1 MDGNKELLELL
12 QKLEKTNR
20 QQVKYTRMICVFALV
35 AAVFCGCTLGL
46 VYAVLP
52 QITGVLPQI
61 SAVASQMQTVLS
73 DLEQATRQL
82 SVMDF
87 TGMVNDVDT
96 LVTTAQSS
104 LEQTMEKLNSI
115 DFEAL
120 NKAIEDLA
128 KVVEPMS
135 KLMNVFQ

>member
-1 MDGNKELLELL
+1 MEQNMEMIALL
-12 QKLEKTNR
+12 QNIEKANR
-20 QQVKYTRMICVFALV
+20 QQVRLTRLVCIFALV
-35 AAVFCGCTLGL
+35 AAICCGCTLWL
-46 VYAVLP
+46 VYSVLP
-52 QITGVLPQI
+52 EITEILPQI

-87 TGMVNDVDT
+87 TGMVEDVDT

-104 LEQTMEKLNSI
+104 LEQTMGKLNSI
-115 DFEAL
+115 DFDTL
-120 NKAIEDLA
+120 NQAIGDLA

-135 KLMNVFQ
+135 KLMKVFG